1 MGVFLRCSKPS
12 SFSGLPE
19 QKLNKGWVDFYCAWV
34 RRCFSAVC
42 GCRLAGIRVVRRG
55 LLVLCVRVERK
66 KKKKKCC
73 GRVIEKGKIKLMRE
87 LVSEYY
93 SSKLVSIFTHQNFLV
108 KVVRLL
114 GVIL

>member
-66 KKKKKCC
+66 KKKKVLWSCDRK
-73 GRVIEKGKIKLMRE
+73 RKNKIDE
-87 LVSEYY
+87 
-93 SSKLVSIFTHQNFLV
+93 
-108 KVVRLL
+108 
-114 GVIL
+114 GVGE